1 MSIKVKDHPGLIRD
15 PFSKAVVN
23 VDQNSYNTYIE
34 QRNRMKMQIETVEN
48 SKQEVQQL
56 KQDVAELKA
65 LMLQIASKLQ
75 GKE

>member
-34 QRNRMKMQIETVEN
+34 QRNRMKLQLETVEN

>member
-1 MSIKVKDHPGLIRD
+1 MSIKVKDHPGLVRD

-34 QRNRMKMQIETVEN
+34 QRTRMQRQAQMITE
-48 SKQEVQQL
+48 SKQEVDQL
-56 KQDVAELKA
+56 KQEVAEIKTIL
-65 LMLQIASKLQ
+65 LQIASKLQ